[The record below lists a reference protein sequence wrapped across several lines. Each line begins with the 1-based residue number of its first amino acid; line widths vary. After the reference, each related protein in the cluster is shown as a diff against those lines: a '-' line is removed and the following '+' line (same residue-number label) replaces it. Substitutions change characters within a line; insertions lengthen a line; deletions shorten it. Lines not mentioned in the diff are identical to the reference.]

1 MGEERWGRAGRNGS
15 FGQDI
20 LYEKRIHF
28 KTFFFKK
35 LLCGSWRD
43 GSAVR
48 ALAAL
53 AGDLGSVPSTSHMVG
68 HNHPELQL
76 RGI

>member
-48 ALAAL
+48 ALTAL
-53 AGDLGSVPSTSHMVG
+53 PEVLSSIPSNHMVA
-68 HNHPELQL
+68 HNHL
-76 RGI
+76 